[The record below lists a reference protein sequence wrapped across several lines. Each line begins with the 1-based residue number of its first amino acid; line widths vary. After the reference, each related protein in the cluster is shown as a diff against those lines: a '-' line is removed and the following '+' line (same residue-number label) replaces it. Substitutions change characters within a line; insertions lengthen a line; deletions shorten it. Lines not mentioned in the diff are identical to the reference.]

1 MTITAHSGTPAT
13 GTTDGTCCPGRTT
26 APAATSDPDPMRR
39 PSMKH
44 DGSGFGQGTLL
55 HVSAVDEA
63 TMPERQ
69 AFLQHHRFA
78 GVHMPVAMVLDVAL
92 GTGHDLVIIG
102 PQHRGVSHARQP
114 ASADPAFPAVPG
126 AIPARARV
134 DGAIPLSEPA
144 SAPIACPAAS
154 GEDPAPEHHDGP
166 SQTSAGK
173 PPQAAGGHKNHAKT
187 GQPLVSVA
195 RARAGTRVIPV
206 PAGERDASEPA
217 PPTGRLLP
225 HNRNRVAPRVSPRDS
240 PGPAWLTSWVPR

>member
-1 MTITAHSGTPAT
+1 
-13 GTTDGTCCPGRTT
+13 
-26 APAATSDPDPMRR
+26 
-39 PSMKH
+39 MKH

-55 HVSAVDEA
+55 HVSAVNEA

-78 GVHMPVAMVLDVAL
+78 GVHMPAAMVWDVAL

-102 PQHRGVSHARQP
+102 AQHRGVSHARQP

-144 SAPIACPAAS
+144 SAPMACPAAS

-166 SQTSAGK
+166 SRTSAGK
-173 PPQAAGGHKNHAKT
+173 PPQAAGRGNW
-187 GQPLVSVA
+187 
-195 RARAGTRVIPV
+195 RRAGTRTMPKQDNRSFRLRAHV
-206 PAGERDASEPA
+206 PARESSPFLPVNDMLANQPR
-217 PPTGRLLP
+217 PPGGSFPTTATGLPCVRHLETHGGRLG
-225 HNRNRVAPRVSPRDS
+225 SPFGCHDD
-240 PGPAWLTSWVPR
+240 